1 VSDTLPIL
9 LVMGMGMAAGGLG
22 ALLGL
27 GGGVFLVPLL
37 TGVLDLPV
45 QKAAGISLMT
55 VIAASGTV
63 TGGTAGSGVVN
74 LRLGMLLLVFAS
86 IGGLT
91 GGITA
96 QHLTERTLTLIFA
109 VTTAVVALVTV
120 SRLDQVNVIEATSGE
135 PNRFGGRFFEPKRG
149 YDVVYRVQRLPL
161 ALAVSLVA
169 GNVSGLLG
177 LGGGILQVPALTAW
191 CGVPIRVAAATSA
204 FLIGV
209 TALASAP
216 IYYAHGDVMPYLAA
230 AAVLGVTVGARIGL
244 RWSPHLAPRQLKVL
258 LAATLVAVSA
268 LMFARL
274 L

>member
-1 VSDTLPIL
+1 MEILHIGIVMTLG
-9 LVMGMGMAAGGLG
+9 VAAGGVG

-37 TGVLDLPV
+37 TILLGLPV

-55 VIAASGTV
+55 VIATSGAV
-63 TGGTAGSGVVN
+63 TTGQIGRGLIN

-86 IGGLT
+86 LGGLA

-96 QHLTERTLTLIFA
+96 QQLSERTLTLVFA
-109 VTTAVVALVTV
+109 VTMAAIAIVML
-120 SRLDQVNVIEATSGE
+120 LQMDQVNVLDYVGAQ
-135 PNRFGGRFFEPKRG
+135 PNRFGGRFFDPGRRRE
-149 YDVVYRVQRLPL
+149 VVYRVRRVPL
-161 ALAVSLVA
+161 ALGISIVA
-169 GNVSGLLG
+169 GNISGLLG
-177 LGGGILQVPALTAW
+177 LGGGILQVPALNAW

-216 IYYAHGDVMPYLAA
+216 IYYAHGDVIPHLAA
-230 AAVLGVTVGARIGL
+230 AAVLGVAAGARLGL
-244 RWSPHLAPRQLKVL
+244 RWGGRLGFRQLKL
-258 LAATLVAVSA
+258 LLVAVLIAVSVT
-268 LMFARL
+268 MFSRL